1 MNVTAFHNQSG
12 SWGTW
17 GCNTVSSGSRHCRHN
32 IVWPMN
38 YTDNCTLNAGNSVPS
53 YMPSMTQCVI
63 RAFNHPLICIQRL
76 RKYQPLQFGKLYWN
90 GTFPTEHYSSHTAH
104 PHLCMWALSLLHV
117 LHLFQSLFS
126 VTSNVLGAENEGSW
140 EAITSTVHGLL
151 DMIRL
156 INCCWVHAIS
166 PHYRTT
172 QVLMLLCPYSIPPRD
187 WHSLLLRTSALETV
201 PTSLRTT

>member
-1 MNVTAFHNQSG
+1 MAYKLHRQLHFE
-12 SWGTW
+12 
-17 GCNTVSSGSRHCRHN
+17 CRKQ
-32 IVWPMN
+32 
-38 YTDNCTLNAGNSVPS
+38 CTILHAI
-53 YMPSMTQCVI
+53 MTQRVI
-63 RAFNHPLICIQRL
+63 RAFNHPLIRIQCL

-104 PHLCMWALSLLHV
+104 PHLCMWAVSLLHA

-151 DMIRL
+151 DMVRL

-166 PHYRTT
+166 PTTGQLKYRCCCVPIQFHRETDT
-172 QVLMLLCPYSIPPRD
+172 VFCSEPQPWRQCQLHFGQLRQDCAAICIVSTIGMQAAFRLMVQIM
-187 WHSLLLRTSALETV
+187 
-201 PTSLRTT
+201 